1 LTGDVSPRRYV
12 RLERTGGATAIVS
25 YYPPGAR
32 DTGER
37 FRQTTTLLSTAG
49 VRVPKV
55 LDWDV
60 TAGMMLLEDVGR
72 RSVYDAVAG
81 GEPADRYRRQA
92 LAVLESIAVLDAV
105 EVEAINPRLDGTV
118 LRRELQQSWE
128 LVLAP
133 RGLVGDQVL
142 AAELRLALFELSDR
156 LEAAT
161 ARPCHRDFMA
171 RNLLIDREDRIVVI
185 DHQDLRL
192 GPPWYDLASLL
203 NDSVYA
209 SPDEEERL
217 LNLSKVP
224 RPEREAYHRAAAQRA
239 LKIVG
244 TFAAFA
250 DRGFDRHLT
259 LVEPSLQAARR
270 HLERLPETAPLMRDL
285 RKPWDDVG
293 ALG

>member
-1 LTGDVSPRRYV
+1 MIDSDNTLLEEVGRWLRLRSRGFDSLQPLTGDVSPRRYV

-72 RSVYDAVAG
+72 RSVYDAVA
-81 GEPADRYRRQA
+81 
-92 LAVLESIAVLDAV
+92 V
-105 EVEAINPRLDGTV
+105 
-118 LRRELQQSWE
+118 QQSWE

-209 SPDEEERL
+209 SLDEEERL

-285 RKPWDDVG
+285 RKPWDDAG